1 MPTTYYLST
10 GSTTGTRGTFN
21 KAIAKAGAGNAAGQ
35 ISLGFTQNVH
45 FYWPAG
51 EPGMGAAGTFTVK
64 VPVSSGS
71 GQVDLRRMS
80 SADVPQAT
88 VNIGTIN
95 GAGNHVFTVN
105 NPQLGTWV
113 AGDRLALRISSCTI
127 VLAAGDGVNQQVIAP
142 WSAAASSP
150 YTMAA
155 DPGAYALAGAAA
167 TLLETEVM
175 PAAAGAYA
183 LSGHAA
189 NLQNSA
195 TLAQP
200 GSYAVSGTAPANPPL
215 TLENVSDAIAAAL
228 VGGANIIVTANDA
241 ADTVTISTDA
251 LNPEQVLDRVAAS
264 LVAGS
269 GISVAHNDAADT
281 ITISATGSG
290 LTAEDVRDT
299 IGAAL
304 VAGSGIALDVSD
316 AGDTLTISATNP
328 GLTAEDV
335 RDTMSAALVAGA
347 GVAIS
352 PNDAADTITIS
363 APFDQEAARDTIAA
377 ALVAGSGVTITPD
390 DAGNTITISAPGGG
404 GQQPA
409 ATVGVFTN
417 VNTLT
422 IPAGT
427 NVIYTEGYNVAGRGG
442 AKYVFDATIDAT
454 FVAANP
460 RWAVLSANGRGFR
473 LSREQRIDF
482 SMFGAV
488 PDFNFP
494 SGTGTDNH
502 PAWLH
507 MRAFLHAH
515 ARTPANN
522 AYYKAVPP
530 VFFDPGTYYFSDVI
544 DCTDAAYSFVSAPS
558 GEFAGAWFVFHQNAP
573 AGIIVQ
579 GWDTQGVSGLKGNTP
594 SGGSDSYF
602 QDIRLLASGGSI
614 GGAPGWKVRGRAT
627 FVRCAAHQW
636 GGHGFDVVADVASS
650 NGNANAAT
658 FEGCAASGNGKS
670 GIRVAGGDVNAI
682 RNNGFQAFYNRE
694 FGICDESFLG
704 VDHTQYQLDGNGSG
718 SWAGRWG
725 GPSWSPPHLG
735 STCHYGGFRYRV
747 VPGQHVAAATT
758 VPGTNDNVWRRLY
771 GGGPDGTFQELQNNG
786 TYVSGGA
793 FYSGGQNYTQNNNN
807 RSTFQGYHEPNQA
820 QGWMN
825 SETSAVMPGN
835 AGADNGGA
843 ALFPRQNSFQSAAI
857 GANVHDTSGRAYKN
871 ILGTGF
877 MPQYASDAAC
887 IRHFGSNGADGP
899 EWEEWCTYHNRIFY
913 KFRGLFVSPMDMMG
927 QSGFRPSGRT
937 TDHDFVMQ
945 FGRGCY
951 IGDQVFLGASNGP
964 PANNDDMA
972 FGSIFFNRLPG
983 AADPW
988 GWQKLTDGTWRPLMP

>member
-35 ISLGFTQNVH
+35 ISLGANQNVH

-51 EPGMGAAGTFTVK
+51 EPGVGAAGTYTVK

-155 DPGAYALAGAAA
+155 DPGPYALAGAAA
-167 TLLETEVM
+167 TLLEAEVM

-200 GSYAVSGTAPANPPL
+200 GTYVLAGTAPANPPL
-215 TLENVSDAIAAAL
+215 TLENVNDAIAAAL
-228 VGGANIIVTANDA
+228 VGGANITVAANDA
-241 ADTVTISTDA
+241 ADTVTISTNA

-281 ITISATGSG
+281 ITISATDSR
-290 LTAEDVRDT
+290 LTAEDVRDI

-304 VAGSGIALDVSD
+304 VAGSGMALDVSD
-316 AGDTLTISATNP
+316 AGDTITISATNP

-335 RDTMSAALVAGA
+335 RDTMSAALVAGP

-352 PNDAADTITIS
+352 PNDAADTITVS
-363 APFDQEAARDTIAA
+363 APFDHEAARDTIAA
-377 ALVAGSGVTITPD
+377 ALVAGPGVTIAPND
-390 DAGNTITISAPGGG
+390 QGDTITISAPGGG

-422 IPAGT
+422 IPTGT

-442 AKYVFDATIDAT
+442 AKYVFDAAIDAT

-473 LSREQRIDF
+473 LAREQRIDF

-488 PDFNFP
+488 PDYNFP

-502 PAWLH
+502 AAWLH

-579 GWDTQGVSGLKGNTP
+579 GWDTQGVSEQKGNTP

-636 GGHGFDVVADVASS
+636 GGHGFDVVADAASS
-650 NGNANAAT
+650 NGNANSAV
-658 FEGCAASGNGKS
+658 FESCAASGNGKS
-670 GIRVAGGDVNAI
+670 GIRFAGGDVNAI
-682 RNNGFQAFYNRE
+682 RNNGFQAFFNRE

-704 VDHTQYQLDGNGSG
+704 IDHTQFQLDGNAYANWG
-718 SWAGRWG
+718 GRWG
-725 GPSWSPPHLG
+725 GPAWSPPHSG
-735 STCHYGGFRYRV
+735 SVCSFNGSRYRV
-747 VPGQHVAAATT
+747 VPGQHAAASTT
-758 VPGTNDNVWRRLY
+758 MPGTNGGVWKRLGP
-771 GGGPDGTFQELQNNG
+771 GGEDGVYQKWETG
-786 TYVSGGA
+786 ATYVTGGA
-793 FYSGGQNYTQNNNN
+793 FYCGGQNYNQNNNS
-807 RSTFQGYHEPNQA
+807 RSTFQGYSEPNQPS
-820 QGWMN
+820 GWMN
-825 SETSAVMPGN
+825 SETSIVMPGN
-835 AGADNGGA
+835 SGSDHGGA
-843 ALFPRQNSFQSAAI
+843 QLYPRQNSLQSPCI
-857 GANVHDTSGRAYKN
+857 GANVGSGSGR
-871 ILGTGF
+871 T
-877 MPQYASDAAC
+877 
-887 IRHFGSNGADGP
+887 
-899 EWEEWCTYHNRIFY
+899 Y
-913 KFRGLFVSPMDMMG
+913 KFLLGNRFTYTTGQHEAIIAQLGSDNQDGSAWDMVCDSGNTIRYRYFGLEVSPMTMIA
-927 QSGFRPSGRT
+927 QSPFQPAGRT
-937 TDHDFVMQ
+937 TNHEYVMQ

-964 PANNDDMA
+964 PADHDDTA
-972 FGSIFFNRLPG
+972 FGSIFFNRLPEAG
-983 AADPW
+983 EPW
-988 GWQKLTDGTWRPLMP
+988 GWQKLTDGTWRALMP